1 MYLHLAIET
10 QHADGH
16 EDDMD
21 DMDDMGGVQVD
32 GLPAC
37 MSALQLD
44 EGA

>member
-16 EDDMD
+16 ED